1 VDAELGSAYSIARLV
16 LGLKDIAL
24 SYPYLLGLA
33 PDLTSTPTD
42 DGVELLNVAGSGV
55 RVDIRGPGVSRL
67 LERLAQ
73 APNLADDLCDDDPAR
88 LHYLL
93 LRLGGRGLLSYT
105 VAGERWSARLDP
117 TSPRFAAGDDPVE
130 GRYRLS
136 RFACLRR
143 LDDTLAIECPLGHAR
158 VVLEGGPALAMIG
171 LLAQPRSAEEL
182 AAETGVGVDAARGF
196 LGLLVM
202 AGSAFGCD
210 AEGRLPEDRQDA
222 LRQWEFHDL
231 LFHVR
236 NRLGRR
242 EHRDDTRFRFKGQ
255 IEGLPP
261 LKPAMSG
268 RRVALPTPD
277 EGAVGTFQAL
287 TDRRRS
293 RRGPGDAPITLAA
306 LGAFLH
312 RSARVREALA
322 TPPEHGVYEASLRPA
337 ASGGAAHGLELYLT
351 VHRAVGLE
359 TGFYHYAP
367 SDHALERLADLEGAP
382 AGLLAVAAKATYADG
397 PPDVLIT
404 LAARFARYSWK
415 YQALAYALIL
425 KDAGALTQQMYLAA
439 TDLGLRPCGVGT
451 GDSDL
456 FAQAAGTDYF
466 AETSVAEFTLSGA

>member
-1 VDAELGSAYSIARLV
+1 
-16 LGLKDIAL
+16 L

-33 PDLTSTPTD
+33 PDIASTPTD
-42 DGVELLNVAGSGV
+42 DGVELVNVAGSGL
-55 RVDIRGPGVSRL
+55 RVDVGALGVSRL
-67 LERLAQ
+67 LERLAK
-73 APNLADDLCDDDPAR
+73 APGLADDLCDDDPQR

-105 VAGERWSARLDP
+105 VAGQQWSARLDP

-143 LDDTLAIECPLGHAR
+143 LDDALAVECPLGHAC

-171 LLAQPRSAEEL
+171 LLAQPRSAEDL

-231 LFHVR
+231 LFHAR
-236 NRLGRR
+236 SRWGRR
-242 EHRDDTRFRFKGQ
+242 EQRGDTRFRFKGQ
-255 IEGLPP
+255 IEGLPS
-261 LKPAMSG
+261 LKPAMSEH
-268 RRVALPTPD
+268 RVALPTPD

-293 RRGPGDAPITLAA
+293 RRDLGDAPITLAA

-312 RSARVREALA
+312 RSARMRQAL
-322 TPPEHGVYEASLRPA
+322 TMPPEYGVHDGSLRPA
-337 ASGGAAHGLELYLT
+337 ASGGATHGLELYLT

-367 SDHALERLADLEGAP
+367 NDHALERLADLGGAP

-425 KDAGALTQQMYLAA
+425 KDAGALMQQMYLAA
-439 TDLGLRPCGVGT
+439 TDLGLRPCGVGS